1 MLEFFARL
9 FETADFPARWHCGQ
23 WTAGHGWTY
32 LLADLAIFGAYFAIP
47 VILVHFLRQRKD
59 VPFPR
64 VLGLFAVFIIC
75 CGLTHFLDA
84 AMFWWPAYRL
94 SAVLRVLTAV
104 VSWATVVAL
113 IPTVPKA
120 LSMRSLTDLERLAE
134 ERATTARTQTKRADW
149 LDQMLAATGDAVV
162 RLDDQGVV
170 TFWNQGAATMYGYDA
185 AQAVGRPFASL
196 VVPEQESASHQRH
209 LAAALR
215 GVDDPWEAT
224 HRGPSG
230 RSVDVSIRPS
240 LERGEDGEV
249 NGLAFIGRDISQRK
263 QSERLIRVAVEASPS
278 GLLMVGPD
286 GTVRLSNQAVRALLG
301 YHRPLQGMH
310 VEGLVPGGLP
320 DRGTESRTARRADGT
335 TVAVDIASR
344 PIELADGPHVLATLT
359 DVTERLQAQALLERA
374 RDELEARV
382 IERTQALERSNED
395 LQQFAYAASH
405 DLSEPLRM
413 VSSFTTLLL
422 EEKAAQLDA
431 EAREYLR
438 FAHDGSMRMQALL
451 HDLLAY
457 SRVNTTPI
465 EPEAVALA
473 TCLGEV
479 LENLQ
484 VAIAEARATVQVPE
498 ELPSVCASRHQV
510 VQLLQNLVGNGIKFA
525 HPERD
530 PEVRITAE
538 RHDDRVVLTVS
549 DNGIGFEPDF
559 AERIFTV
566 FKRLHP
572 SHRYPGTG
580 IGLAICRRIAQR
592 NGGSIRAVGRPDQG
606 ATFHIDLPAAP

>member
-1 MLEFFARL
+1 MLEFFSRL
-9 FETADFPARWHCGQ
+9 FETTDFPARWHCGQ

-32 LLADLAIFGAYFAIP
+32 VLADLAIFGAYFAIP

-64 VLGLFAVFIIC
+64 VLALFAVFIIC

-94 SAVLRVLTAV
+94 SAVLRVLTAA
-104 VSWATVVAL
+104 VSWITVAAL

-120 LSMRSLTDLERLAE
+120 LSMRSLTDLEKLAE
-134 ERATTARTQTKRADW
+134 ERATTARTQAARADW

-162 RLDDQGVV
+162 RLDPQGVV
-170 TFWNQGAATMYGYDA
+170 TFWNQGAAAMYGHDA
-185 AQAVGRPFASL
+185 EQAVGRTFASL
-196 VVPEQESASHQRH
+196 VVPEEESASHQRH
-209 LAAALR
+209 LADALA

-249 NGLAFIGRDISQRK
+249 KGLAFIGRDITARK

-286 GTVRLSNQAVRALLG
+286 GAVRLSNQAARALLG
-301 YHRPLQGMH
+301 YERPLQGMD
-310 VEGLVPGGLP
+310 VDGLVPGGLP
-320 DRGTESRTARRADGT
+320 DRGTDSRTARRADGT
-335 TVAVDIASR
+335 TVPVDIASR
-344 PIELADGPHVLATLT
+344 PIELAEGPHVLATLI

-374 RDELEARV
+374 RDDLEVRV
-382 IERTQALERSNED
+382 VERTQALERSNED

-422 EEKAAQLDA
+422 EEKGPQLDA
-431 EAREYLR
+431 DAREYLR
-438 FAHDGSMRMQALL
+438 FAHDGAMRMQALL
-451 HDLLAY
+451 QDLLAY

-465 EPEAVALA
+465 EPEAVPLGG
-473 TCLGEV
+473 CLQEV
-479 LENLQ
+479 LDNLQ
-484 VAIAEARATVQVPE
+484 VAIGEARATLHVPE
-498 ELPSVCASRHQV
+498 ALPSVRASRHQM
-510 VQLLQNLVGNGIKFA
+510 VQLLQNLIGNGIKFA
-525 HPERD
+525 HPERA

-538 RHDDRVVLTVS
+538 RHDDRVLLTVS
-549 DNGIGFEPDF
+549 DNGIGFDPDF

-572 SHRYPGTG
+572 NHRYPGTG

-592 NGGSIRAVGRPDQG
+592 NGGSIRAVGRPDEG
-606 ATFHIDLPAAP
+606 ATFHVDLPAAP